1 MVCMIDLI
9 DEVETIENSKRL
21 QRDQG
26 AGHREPFRYSY
37 IWERKAAFFSP
48 WQILAFHM
56 TSSIPTGAHKTTKN
70 LILSVTLSIFVTLA
84 NAGVQGRRY
93 GANDLTLAAQSAW
106 IHCPTTEPPGLT
118 TPVAAPIVPPA
129 RRCPP
134 AVSAAGG
141 KRESGA

>member
-70 LILSVTLSIFVTLA
+70 PKLI
-84 NAGVQGRRY
+84 
-93 GANDLTLAAQSAW
+93 
-106 IHCPTTEPPGLT
+106 
-118 TPVAAPIVPPA
+118 AAPSNHASGRGGYPVVPGSPPRGRSFRSMTFYIQGDDRPVDGNSPRTDATCRPA
-129 RRCPP
+129 RLP
-134 AVSAAGG
+134 AS
-141 KRESGA
+141 